1 MARYQQKTILN
12 FGNSVDVATNKV
24 QRSLQQTAQISSKI
38 GDMAFKHLEKE
49 VTREAT
55 IAGMMAGQSGKPSLK
70 KGFTTYDNAYDKAAI
85 AAYKNSSEVD
95 IIKESARLRD
105 EYKNDPEGMANAF
118 KAWDKGMRDT
128 LDPELYQ
135 TWSGVQQTY
144 YKNNLSK
151 AITGKQQADF
161 EANVA
166 EVLVGIDTRL
176 TELKDASFEGD
187 NEKSAHLYTSL
198 IGEIEE
204 HANPSDGSQPVIS
217 EADAIKLIAKITNQ
231 NHSNMFL
238 GDLSRTLGQPDGL
251 KKGQA
256 AIDEFRNSK
265 VGDKELGMSK
275 QEMLAKMLSL
285 YSQEVRIRA
294 NKTKLE
300 KGQSKLLLE
309 SAKTQAKA
317 VVNALNNGESVEM
330 GERTQ
335 VAESLELLPE
345 TEQKEYFDAIHR
357 QPLIQEFVTAS
368 ASDRSDTLKQLPLVE
383 QDIYSKAADNFDS
396 ELKDKGVQFLDD
408 FFGQKFQAIDP
419 VNPDPD
425 AIDSRLQKVAQ
436 YEQALNRPIQ
446 ILTPSESGEIEREL
460 DMLMENDSI
469 TKVVD
474 KVVAV
479 NLMFGDR
486 SMEVWG
492 QIADK
497 SVGGVYA
504 VVGDL
509 ARTNVG
515 RETSLKVLR
524 GMAIQKTQPKIT
536 GLEGAV
542 SAAIGSAYGDNVT
555 ATAAYRQAVQALISL
570 RAHTDPIDEN
580 NAKNIDPDMLSTAI
594 TQVTGGIYE
603 GVVLPKGRDAESFQ
617 KFLDNPPNSAIE
629 GMDPALGTLAN
640 KKAKLADSILIP
652 EGPGRYYVKTIGR
665 SGIAITVKGADG
677 KPFILDANL

>member
-24 QRSLQQTAQISSKI
+24 QRSWQQTAQISSKI

-95 IIKESARLRD
+95 IIKESARLRE

-118 KAWDKGMRDT
+118 KAWDKGVRDT

-135 TWSGVQQTY
+135 VWSGVHQTY

-166 EVLVGIDTRL
+166 DVLVGIDTRL
-176 TELKDASFEGD
+176 TELKDASFDGD
-187 NEKSAHLYTSL
+187 HDKSAQLFNSL

-204 HANPSDGSQPVIS
+204 YINPSDGSQPVIS
-217 EADAIKLIAKITNQ
+217 EADGIKLIAKITNQ

-251 KKGQA
+251 ERGQA
-256 AIDEFRNSK
+256 AIDEFRNSN

-275 QEMLAKMLSL
+275 QEMLVKMLSL

-309 SAKTQAKA
+309 SAKDQAKT
-317 VVNALNNGESVEM
+317 VVKALNNGEPVEM

-383 QDIYSKAADNFDS
+383 QDIYSKAAANFDS

-425 AIDSRLQKVAQ
+425 AIDSRLQKVAE

-555 ATAAYRQAVQALISL
+555 ATAAYRQAAQALISL

-617 KFLDNPPNSAIE
+617 KFLDNPPDSAIE
-629 GMDPALGTLAN
+629 GMDPALGSLSN